1 MDFGDV
7 GWNGEVRLP
16 FVSSS
21 QDFWAQ
27 PLHLPPLPPTV
38 ENLRP
43 WKTFAFATS
52 GLLVLAR
59 YKLQF
64 HKINEQI
71 SLGRCVKNNSWLRGR
86 ILEVTEE
93 GLKVFYLDCGRVELH
108 SEAQRLADM
117 PQELQSRPEVLNCAL
132 DPTSACSRC
141 RPFIQIHKL
150 LNFSG
155 NGNWL
160 KRMSAH
166 KETRFW
172 LLVLNKQNPGE
183 KTTLMV
189 HIWHRLSHQIHWTM
203 CGYVESETLSGSP
216 APFSESQID
225 CIGKRLS
232 VSIPTPQ
239 PSLSPEDIKVKLL
252 SESFNQMK
260 TELNQKEGGSPLTRL
275 HPGQALAVLTSGGW
289 ERARLV
295 RIGRRKAVLRLVD
308 QELEVEAEYNNIR
321 ELSGKALLLPP
332 MLVTVGLFGLE
343 SPQNWGEHQRE
354 ALAEI
359 LHMRGE
365 SSSSLE
371 ILVYK
376 RSAPKG
382 KWLVCLLDKV
392 ANNHQVYLQL

>member
-16 FVSSS
+16 FVSSTE
-21 QDFWAQ
+21 DFWAQ

-59 YKLQF
+59 
-64 HKINEQI
+64 
-71 SLGRCVKNNSWLRGR
+71 CVKNNSWLRGR
-86 ILEVTEE
+86 ILDVTEE

-132 DPTSACSRC
+132 DPTSACSR
-141 RPFIQIHKL
+141 
-150 LNFSG
+150 G

-172 LLVLNKQNPGE
+172 LLVLNTQ

-189 HIWHRLSHQIHWTM
+189 HIWHRLPHQIHWTM
-203 CGYVESETLSGSP
+203 CGSVESETLSGSP

-225 CIGKRLS
+225 CIGKRLF

-260 TELNQKEGGSPLTRL
+260 TELTKKRRRFPSHKAPPWPSTGSSHMWRL
-275 HPGQALAVLTSGGW
+275 
-289 ERARLV
+289 
-295 RIGRRKAVLRLVD
+295 
-308 QELEVEAEYNNIR
+308 
-321 ELSGKALLLPP
+321 
-332 MLVTVGLFGLE
+332 
-343 SPQNWGEHQRE
+343 
-354 ALAEI
+354 
-359 LHMRGE
+359 GE
-365 SSSSLE
+365 SSIGKNRTQESSFE
-371 ILVYK
+371 VGGP
-376 RSAPKG
+376 RVRG
-382 KWLVCLLDKV
+382 
-392 ANNHQVYLQL
+392 